1 MDKHRDGMEGLH
13 TLMYIMERRCLY
25 VLYRLEE
32 SPGAHDCV
40 HCTQS
45 CAVMSL

>member
-40 HCTQS
+40 HCTYS
-45 CAVMSL
+45 CAVLSL